1 MPLITV
7 RRTIWAAVVAVFA
20 AVLLAAALPLIAS
33 TQIVRNRITQE
44 MGAWSGYRVIL
55 GQAPEIRVWPNF
67 HATLNDVTLAEWGTD
82 GRSPVIHAERVEIDL
97 SAIAALRGEVS
108 FSRVRL
114 FRPTLYVERRS
125 ANLYFPPM
133 PSGGRIARS
142 IQLARAAVKANP
154 ASPDPAALATDPFG
168 TIEFTDGRIVTAA
181 SGKEAELI
189 TGIAGNVSWAA
200 LNRAASLNATGI
212 WRGENVTLNLASD
225 QPLILFAGGNA
236 PVSLGMKSAPL
247 TVSFDGT
254 TNISEGAFIDGT
266 VKFSSPSLRRM
277 LEWSRA
283 DVAARASI
291 GSISVS
297 SKVSG
302 NAQRLKFDHAE
313 ITLDGNPGIGALD
326 VSLGTSVPGIS
337 GTLAF
342 DSIDL
347 HSFLAAFTPLAS
359 LDDQHPDAA
368 RGNGLIQGTN
378 VDLRLSAVKA
388 TIGPVALANIA
399 ATAQVKQ
406 GLAVFDVSDAS
417 AFGGDLQSGVRID
430 RKPDGNHVELR
441 FHATDIDGAQVS
453 KAFGLTTLFP
463 QATGSIALMLKGMGK
478 DWDAVLDT
486 GEGQIT
492 VNFGAGKVPG
502 IDLAG
507 FIKRAKS
514 AGFFPL
520 SAVGKGTLPIGGIDL
535 RATIARGVATLDKA
549 EVKSGNQIISLAG
562 LVPFIDRGLALS
574 GTIYPAP
581 KPAPASKDA
590 AKPAVDPAQP
600 AAPAADTRPTAA
612 FFVGGSWS
620 APFISPIY
628 PSMMPE

>member
-1 MPLITV
+1 
-7 RRTIWAAVVAVFA
+7 
-20 AVLLAAALPLIAS
+20 
-33 TQIVRNRITQE
+33 
-44 MGAWSGYRVIL
+44 
-55 GQAPEIRVWPNF
+55 
-67 HATLNDVTLAEWGTD
+67 
-82 GRSPVIHAERVEIDL
+82 
-97 SAIAALRGEVS
+97 
-108 FSRVRL
+108 
-114 FRPTLYVERRS
+114 
-125 ANLYFPPM
+125 M

-168 TIEFTDGRIVTAA
+168 TIEFSDGRIVTMAG
-181 SGKEAELI
+181 GKEAELI

-200 LNRAASLNATGI
+200 LNRAASLSATGI
-212 WRGENVTLNLASD
+212 WRGENVALTLASD

-254 TNISEGAFIDGT
+254 ANISEGAFVDGT

-283 DVAARASI
+283 DVSARASI
-291 GSISVS
+291 GSISVN

-302 NAQRLKFDHAE
+302 NAQRLKFDHVE

-326 VSLGTSVPGIS
+326 VSLGGAVPGIS

-359 LDDQHPDAA
+359 LEDRNTTGQPAQT
-368 RGNGLIQGTN
+368 GLIQGTN

-388 TIGPVALANIA
+388 TAGRVTLANVA

-406 GLAVFDVSDAS
+406 GLSVFDVSDAS
-417 AFGGDLQSGVRID
+417 AFGGDLQAGVRID
-430 RKPDGNHVELR
+430 RKPNGNHVELR
-441 FHATDIDGAQVS
+441 FHATDIDGAQVA
-453 KAFGLTTLFP
+453 KAFGLTRLFP
-463 QATGSIALMLKGMGK
+463 QAIGSASLTLKGMGR
-478 DWDAVLDT
+478 DWETVLDN

-492 VNFGAGKVPG
+492 VSFGAGKVPG

-507 FIKRAKS
+507 FVKRAKS

-520 SAVGKGTLPIGGIDL
+520 SAVGKGTLALDKLDL
-535 RATIARGVATLDKA
+535 KATMAGGVATLDKA
-549 EVKSGNQIISLAG
+549 EARSGDQIISLAG
-562 LVPFIDRGLALS
+562 LVPFVDHGLALS
-574 GTIYPAP
+574 GTIYPVP
-581 KPAPASKDA
+581 KPAPAGKDA

-600 AAPAADTRPTAA
+600 AAPATDTRPTAA

-620 APFISPIY
+620 APYISPIY

>member
-7 RRTIWAAVVAVFA
+7 RRTIWAAVLAVFA

-67 HATLNDVTLAEWGTD
+67 HATLADVTLAEWGTD
-82 GRSPVIHAERVEIDL
+82 GRSPVIRAERVEIDL

-114 FRPTLYVERRS
+114 YRPTLYVQRRS
-125 ANLYFPPM
+125 GDLYLPPM

-154 ASPDPAALATDPFG
+154 ASPDPAAVATDPFG
-168 TIEFTDGRIVTAA
+168 TIEFSDGRIVTAA
-181 SGKEAELI
+181 GGKEKELI

-200 LNRAASLNATGI
+200 LNRAASLTATGI
-212 WRGENVTLNLASD
+212 WRGENVALNLASD

-236 PVSLGMKSAPL
+236 PVSLGMKSTPL

-254 TNISEGAFIDGT
+254 ANISEGVFVDGT

-283 DVAARASI
+283 DVSARASI
-291 GSISVS
+291 GSISVN

-326 VSLGTSVPGIS
+326 VSLGGAVPGIS

-359 LDDQHPDAA
+359 LED
-368 RGNGLIQGTN
+368 GNPGPPSGAGLIQGTN

-388 TIGPVALANIA
+388 TAGPVTLANVA

-417 AFGGDLQSGVRID
+417 AFGGDLQTGVRID
-430 RKPDGNHVELR
+430 RKPNGNQVELR
-441 FHATDIDGAQVS
+441 FHATDIDGAQIA
-453 KAFGLTTLFP
+453 KAFGLTRLFP
-463 QATGSIALMLKGMGK
+463 QATGNASLMLKGMGR
-478 DWDAVLDT
+478 DWETVLDT
-486 GEGQIT
+486 GEGQIS
-492 VNFGAGKVPG
+492 VSFGAGKVPG

-520 SAVGKGTLPIGGIDL
+520 SAVGKGTLALDKLDL
-535 RATIARGVATLDKA
+535 KATIAGGVATLDKA
-549 EVKSGNQIISLAG
+549 EAKSGDQIISLAG
-562 LVPFIDRGLALS
+562 LVPFVDRGLALS
-574 GTIYPAP
+574 GTIYPTP

-590 AKPAVDPAQP
+590 AKPADDPAQP
-600 AAPAADTRPTAA
+600 AAPATDTRPTAA

-620 APFISPIY
+620 APYISPIY

>member
-1 MPLITV
+1 
-7 RRTIWAAVVAVFA
+7 
-20 AVLLAAALPLIAS
+20 
-33 TQIVRNRITQE
+33 
-44 MGAWSGYRVIL
+44 
-55 GQAPEIRVWPNF
+55 WPNF
-67 HATLNDVTLAEWGTD
+67 HATLADVTLAEWGTD
-82 GRSPVIHAERVEIDL
+82 GRSPVIRAERVEIDL

-114 FRPTLYVERRS
+114 FRPTLYVRRHS
-125 ANLYFPPM
+125 ADLYLPPM

-154 ASPDPAALATDPFG
+154 ASPDPAAFATDPFG
-168 TIEFTDGRIVTAA
+168 TIEFSDGRIVTIGD
-181 SGKEAELI
+181 GKESDLI

-200 LNRAASLNATGI
+200 LNRAASLSATGI
-212 WRGENVTLNLASD
+212 WRGENVALTLASD
-225 QPLILFAGGNA
+225 QPLMLFAGGNA

-254 TNISEGAFIDGT
+254 ANISEGAFVDGT

-313 ITLDGNPGIGALD
+313 IALDGNPGIGALD
-326 VSLGTSVPGIS
+326 VSIGSAVPGIS

-359 LDDQHPDAA
+359 LDNDNPGPPA
-368 RGNGLIQGTN
+368 GTGLIQGTN

-388 TIGPVALANIA
+388 SAGSVTLANVA

-406 GLAVFDVSDAS
+406 GLSVFDVSDAS
-417 AFGGDLQSGVRID
+417 AFGGNLQAGVRID

-441 FHATDIDGAQVS
+441 LHATDMDGAQIS
-453 KAFGLTTLFP
+453 KAFGLTRLFP
-463 QATGSIALMLKGMGK
+463 QATGSASLTLKGIGR
-478 DWDAVLDT
+478 DWSTVLDT
-486 GEGQIT
+486 GDGQIS
-492 VNFGAGKVPG
+492 VSFGAGKVPG

-507 FIKRAKS
+507 FVKRAKS

-520 SAVGKGTLPIGGIDL
+520 SAVGKGTLALDRLDL
-535 RATIARGVATLDKA
+535 KATMSAGVATLDKA
-549 EVKSGNQIISLAG
+549 DAKSGDQIISFAG
-562 LVPFIDRGLALS
+562 LVPFVDRGLALS
-574 GTIYPAP
+574 GTIYPVP

-590 AKPAVDPAQP
+590 TKPAGDAAQQ
-600 AAPAADTRPTAA
+600 APAPAPATDTRPTAA

-620 APFISPIY
+620 APYISPIY

>member
-7 RRTIWAAVVAVFA
+7 RRTIWAAVAAVFA

-82 GRSPVIHAERVEIDL
+82 GRSPVIRAERVEIDL
-97 SAIAALRGEVS
+97 SAIAALRGEVA

-114 FRPTLYVERRS
+114 FRPTLYVQRR
-125 ANLYFPPM
+125 AVDLYLPPA

-168 TIEFTDGRIVTAA
+168 TIEFTDGRIVT
-181 SGKEAELI
+181 SVGGKDAELI
-189 TGIAGNVSWAA
+189 TGLAGNVSWAA
-200 LNRAASLNATGI
+200 LNRAASLSATGI

-225 QPLILFAGGNA
+225 QPLILFAGGSA
-236 PVSLGMKSAPL
+236 PINLAMKSAPL
-247 TVSFDGT
+247 TISFDGT
-254 TNISEGAFIDGT
+254 TNMSEGAFIDGN

-277 LEWSRA
+277 LEWSQA
-283 DVAARASI
+283 DIAAKASI
-291 GSISVS
+291 GSIAIS

-302 NAQRLKFDHAE
+302 NSQRLKFDHAE
-313 ITLDGNPGIGALD
+313 IKLDGNPGIGALD
-326 VSLGTSVPGIS
+326 VSIGDGVPGIS

-347 HSFLAAFTPLAS
+347 RSFLGAFTPFAS
-359 LDDQHPDAA
+359 L
-368 RGNGLIQGTN
+368 GNVNAEATAQNGFIRHAN

-388 TIGPVALANIA
+388 TAGSVVLANVA

-417 AFGGDLQSGVRID
+417 AFGGDLQAGVRID
-430 RKPDGNHVELR
+430 RKPGGNHVELR
-441 FHATDIDGAQVS
+441 FHATDIDGAQLA
-453 KAFGLTTLFP
+453 KAFGVTTLFP
-463 QATGSIALMLKGMGK
+463 QATGAVSLMLKGMGR
-478 DWDAVLDT
+478 DWETVLNT
-486 GEGQIT
+486 GEGQVSAT
-492 VNFGAGKVPG
+492 FGAGKIPG

-507 FIKRAKS
+507 FIQRAKS

-520 SAVGKGTLPIGGIDL
+520 SAVAKGTLAIDGL
-535 RATIARGVATLDKA
+535 DLKATISNGVAALDKA
-549 EVKSGNQIISLAG
+549 ETKSGDRSSRSPVWCRSSIAG
-562 LVPFIDRGLALS
+562 WRCRG
-574 GTIYPAP
+574 
-581 KPAPASKDA
+581 
-590 AKPAVDPAQP
+590 
-600 AAPAADTRPTAA
+600 
-612 FFVGGSWS
+612 
-620 APFISPIY
+620 
-628 PSMMPE
+628 